1 MTIDVLNKCGQDCEV
16 SFHLLNCGACVSHAS
31 SEGPIDVSQYR
42 RLIWFNT
49 NENQPVRENYSPF
62 NMVCCCVHGCSNV
75 QADKTLKICLAKKIP
90 VDRNYNERTV
100 LLSLTAPHSTM
111 GNITNKCFLP
121 IQLCWEVFPVFTL
134 YIYSN
139 IVNIEMIL
147 LHFLFGH

>member
-16 SFHLLNCGACVSHAS
+16 SFNLLNCGACVSHAS

-42 RLIWFNT
+42 CLIWFNT
-49 NENQPVRENYSPF
+49 NKNQPVRENYSPF
-62 NMVCCCVHGCSNV
+62 NMVCCCVHGCSIV

-111 GNITNKCFLP
+111 GNITNISVSCQYSYAGRYFQYLR
-121 IQLCWEVFPVFTL
+121 

-147 LHFLFGH
+147 LHFLFGR